1 MLPEISMEFNGEHPP
16 QTRTAMTEKE
26 LIEEFIETLNSIK
39 YEISYTSEM
48 YPSYIDKYIKEWEE
62 KGETKEI

>member
-1 MLPEISMEFNGEHPP
+1 MEFNGEHPP